1 MPPNARRAS
10 DQRVRVS
17 LLAGDV
23 HVAGCASLFTVDTNT
38 HPGIDQDIVRLQA
51 ACPANEDVGY
61 VMQVIASAIGNE
73 PPPSAVVKALEAAGV
88 LPVQML
94 DKSMAWKCEQVRSG
108 PASSE
113 DT

>member
-1 MPPNARRAS
+1 MIACMHARL
-10 DQRVRVS
+10 RVPV
-17 LLAGDV
+17 
-23 HVAGCASLFTVDTNT
+23 CAA
-38 HPGIDQDIVRLQA
+38 RW
-51 ACPANEDVGY
+51 
-61 VMQVIASAIGNE
+61 QVIASAIGNE